1 MNFFHLSFRGQKR
14 VVKCFIFR
22 SIHTWWSKLASM
34 IQQVRISLQGSMEQL
49 IICLKITWTLNIL
62 VLVYFIVINHNVI
75 LPDDTNYLHN
85 MFIFCSTQPGLEL
98 SSLWIIPLCSHRSI
112 FPLSSITYLHKF
124 MQTMEHWRTVLES
137 NEEPWKTYKLPCHIW
152 IVW

>member
-1 MNFFHLSFRGQKR
+1 
-14 VVKCFIFR
+14 
-22 SIHTWWSKLASM
+22 M
-34 IQQVRISLQGSMEQL
+34 IQTCLYDSASQNILARQHGAINNLHENNLNSQYLDIIFTYFCKHIFSYNINNIWQGIYKFFSVL
-49 IICLKITWTLNIL
+49 RWTL

-112 FPLSSITYLHKF
+112 FPLSDCHSITYLHKF
-124 MQTMEHWRTVLES
+124 MQTMEH
-137 NEEPWKTYKLPCHIW
+137 
-152 IVW
+152 